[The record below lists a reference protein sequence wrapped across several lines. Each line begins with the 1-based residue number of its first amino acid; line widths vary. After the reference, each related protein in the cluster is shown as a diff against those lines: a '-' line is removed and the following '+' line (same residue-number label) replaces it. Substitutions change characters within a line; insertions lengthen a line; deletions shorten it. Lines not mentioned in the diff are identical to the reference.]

1 MLSSEAR
8 TLAEDVRPDLQF
20 AGIAINGV
28 PEDSPYLESFAQQ
41 LRERG
46 SI

>member
-1 MLSSEAR
+1 VLSNAAR

-20 AGIAINGV
+20 ARIAIDGV
-28 PEDSPYLESFAQQ
+28 PEDSPYLESFVRQ

-46 SI
+46 R